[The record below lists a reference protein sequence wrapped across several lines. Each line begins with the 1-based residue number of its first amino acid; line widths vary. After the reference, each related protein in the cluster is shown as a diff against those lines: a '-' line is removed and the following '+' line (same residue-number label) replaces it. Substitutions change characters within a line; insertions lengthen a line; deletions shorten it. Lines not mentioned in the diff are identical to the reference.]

1 MKKLFLTILILVG
14 AFATMSAQDEI
25 EQTDAPVIYY
35 DYDEYSRIATITI
48 DPVDPAT
55 DMIYWRYMFE
65 DGEWTEWMIYEGPIC
80 FDMMGRYQLEAYA
93 SCPGKTDS
101 DVVCL
106 WFEIYEPT
114 DMYHVQIA
122 DIGADGF
129 YYKFTSDSTV
139 IVSLNDTYDYP
150 YTEPFGWELY
160 SECPYSG
167 DIVIPATVEYE
178 GNTYTVEGIDSYAFI
193 NSKLTSISLPNTLK
207 SISSRA
213 FIHATIESGSIF
225 IPASVTTI
233 EAGAFADCYNLES
246 VQVDENNPVYDSRDN
261 CNAIIETATNTIVA
275 AFNSTIIPSSVTAIG
290 NDAFAGDAYSG
301 WGYYTGCT
309 FSDYVIPNSIQTI
322 GDFAFYLCTS
332 LNNITFNN
340 ELTSIGN
347 YAFGVCSNLKS
358 VIIPDNV
365 INIGNGA
372 FCHCYS
378 LTSATIGNSVTSIGD
393 NAFYMCGSLTNL
405 SLGNS
410 VTSIGEEAFWRC
422 DQLTSINFPNSLT
435 SIGALAFNECSKLS
449 NITFGDNLSSI
460 GNAAFADCVSLTS
473 VTIPG
478 SVTSIGNYAFHRCD
492 GLQRITCMSTTP
504 QDIDQNCFK
513 CYTVN
518 IYDQATLFVPNE
530 SLEAYQAHAEWGKFV
545 NIVPFIGAGPG
556 DVNGDG
562 NIAISDVTGLID
574 MLLSG
579 DELPAWADVN
589 GDGNVTIADVTVLI
603 DMLLNGN

>member
-1 MKKLFLTILILVG
+1 MKKVLLLLLLV
-14 AFATMSAQDEI
+14 AASATMRAQDEI
-25 EQTDAPVIYY
+25 EQTDAPVICYE
-35 DYDEYSRIATITI
+35 YDEYSVMATITI

-55 DMIYWRYMFE
+55 EMIYWRYVFE
-65 DGEWTEWMIYEGPIC
+65 EGEWTEWMIYEGPIC
-80 FDMMGRYQLEAYA
+80 FDVMGIYQLEAYA
-93 SCPGKTDS
+93 TSPGKIDS
-101 DVVCL
+101 DIVCL
-106 WFEIYEPT
+106 WFEIHEPT

-122 DIGADGF
+122 DFGVDGI

-139 IVSLNDTYDYP
+139 MVSLNDTYDYP

-167 DIVIPATVEYE
+167 DVVIPSTVEFE
-178 GNTYTVEGIDSYAFI
+178 GKTYTVEGIDSFAFI
-193 NSKLTSISLPNTLK
+193 NSTLSSITLPNTIK
-207 SISSRA
+207 FISNRA

-233 EAGAFADCYNLES
+233 EAGAFADCYNLEN
-246 VQVDENNPVYDSRDN
+246 VQVDENNPVFDSRDN
-261 CNAIIETATNTIVA
+261 CNAIIETATNTLVVG
-275 AFNSTIIPSSVTAIG
+275 FNSTIIPSNVTAIG
-290 NDAFAGDAYSG
+290 DNVFAGDAYTGFVYYSG
-301 WGYYTGCT
+301 CPFTN
-309 FSDYVIPNSIQTI
+309 YVIPDSIRTF
-322 GDFAFYLCTS
+322 GNCAFFLCMN
-332 LNNITFNN
+332 LNDITFNN

-347 YAFGVCSNLKS
+347 SAFGVCSSLKS
-358 VIIPDNV
+358 VIIPDKV

-372 FCHCYS
+372 FCYCYS
-378 LTSATIGNSVTSIGD
+378 LTSVTIGNSVTSIGD
-393 NAFYMCGSLTNL
+393 NAFYMCSSITNL

-435 SIGALAFNECSKLS
+435 SIGALAFNECSRLS

-460 GNAAFADCVSLTS
+460 GNFAFADCVSLTS
-473 VTIPG
+473 VTIPS

-530 SLEAYQAHAEWGKFV
+530 SLEAYQAHAEWGKFSR
-545 NIVPFIGAGPG
+545 IVPFIGAGPG

-562 NIAISDVTGLID
+562 SIAISDVTNLID
-574 MLLSG
+574 LLLSG
-579 DELPAWADVN
+579 EDLPAWVDVN
-589 GDGNVTIADVTVLI
+589 GDGNVTIADVTALI
-603 DMLLNGN
+603 DMLLSGN